1 MELIRITNA
10 ELAFGEGKILD
21 NTDFRLHTGE
31 RVCLVGRNGAGKSTL
46 MKILMGKQNLDDGQM
61 VISNNVQLGMLE
73 QDPPE
78 SCELSI
84 FDFVAQGVKENADLI
99 LRYHALIH
107 TITEDPSETNL
118 NKLANVQE
126 QLEKAN
132 AWQDEQ
138 RIEQVLS
145 TLALDAETKVSDLS
159 GGWLRKLALA
169 KALVTNPDV
178 LLLDEP
184 TNHLDIE
191 SVLWLEKF
199 LKAFSGTIVFISH
212 DRAFIRG
219 LSTRIL
225 DLDRGQLKNYPGD
238 YDLYIEQKQHDLQ
251 VEDQQNALFD
261 KRLAEEEVWI
271 RQGIKARRT
280 RNEGR
285 VRSLEK
291 LRVERQQR
299 REVRNQKDINIS
311 QGDRSGKLVFE
322 SENLTMAFDDQT
334 IIRSLDLLITR
345 GDRLALIGAN
355 GTGKS
360 TLIKLIME
368 QLQPTSGKLRVGVN
382 LDIAYFDQHRDALD
396 PDKTVQDTVSEGKQD
411 VIVNGRSRHVLGYLQ
426 DFLFSPKRAR
436 TPVRALS
443 GGEKNRLLLAR
454 LFLRPSNLLIL
465 DEPTNDLDIETLE
478 LLEEVVANYAG
489 TVLLVSHDRDFVNNC
504 VNTCLYFDGSG
515 EIKQIVGGY
524 DDVDSYLAIKEAQR
538 KQLAEGVDKKKQSTK
553 NADKS
558 TKETNIDNVKA
569 NSSVKNATNTA
580 TNSAVKKKLSYKETR
595 ELEVLPGE
603 IDELENLMASLQE
616 TVNKADFFSKDSEF
630 TKKILNQ
637 LQETESKLEVAFDRW
652 QELDEA

>member
-1 MELIRITNA
+1 MELLRIANG
-10 ELAFGEGKILD
+10 ELAFDEEKLLD
-21 NTDFRLHTGE
+21 KADLSIQTGE
-31 RVCLVGRNGAGKSTL
+31 RICLVGRNGAGKSTL
-46 MKILMGKQNLDDGQM
+46 MKVLMGLQNLDDGQ
-61 VISNNVQLGMLE
+61 ILKSNTMQLAMLE

-78 SCELSI
+78 SSDSSV
-84 FDFVAQGVKENADLI
+84 FDFVAQGVSENADL
-99 LRYHALIH
+99 LSRYHALIH
-107 TITEDPSETNL
+107 LIGEDPSEKNL
-118 NKLANVQE
+118 NKLAKVQDELE
-126 QLEKAN
+126 QAG

-138 RIEQVLS
+138 RIEQAMS
-145 TLALDAETKVSDLS
+145 TLSLNADAKICDLS

-169 KALVTNPDV
+169 KALVTNPDI

-199 LKAFSGTIVFISH
+199 LKDFAGTIIFISH

-225 DLDRGQLKNYPGD
+225 DLDRGKLKSYPGD

-251 VEDQQNALFD
+251 VEEQQNALFD

-291 LRVERQQR
+291 LRLERKAR
-299 REVRNQKDINIS
+299 REVRNQSTMNIS

-322 SENLTMAFDDQT
+322 AEDVTVAFDDKVV
-334 IIRSLDLLITR
+334 INKLNLLITR
-345 GDRLALIGAN
+345 NDRLALIGAN

-368 QLQPTSGKLRVGVN
+368 KLSATSGKMRSGVN
-382 LDIAYFDQHRDALD
+382 LEIAYFDQHREALD
-396 PDKTVQDTVSEGKQD
+396 LNKTVQDIVGEGKQE
-411 VIVNGRSRHVLGYLQ
+411 VMVNGKSRHVLGYLQ

-489 TVLLVSHDRDFVNNC
+489 TVILVSHDRDFVNNC
-504 VNTCLYFDGSG
+504 VNTCLYFDGTG
-515 EIKQIVGGY
+515 HINQIVGGY
-524 DDVDSYLAIKEAQR
+524 DDVDSYLALKNEQRQQHLSTANKKEAIPSTSVQ
-538 KQLAEGVDKKKQSTK
+538 AKKEEIKI
-553 NADKS
+553 A
-558 TKETNIDNVKA
+558 
-569 NSSVKNATNTA
+569 
-580 TNSAVKKKLSYKETR
+580 KKKLSFKENK
-595 ELEVLPGE
+595 ELEELPAI
-603 IDELENLMASLQE
+603 IDKLENNIANLQE
-616 TVNKADFFSKDSEF
+616 QVNQGDFFSQEEEH

-637 LQETESKLEVAFDRW
+637 LSENESKLDLAYSRW
-652 QELDEA
+652 QELDEQ

>member
-1 MELIRITNA
+1 MELLRIANG
-10 ELAFGEGKILD
+10 ELAFGEEKILD
-21 NTDFRLHTGE
+21 KADLSVQTGE
-31 RVCLVGRNGAGKSTL
+31 RICLVGRNGAGKSTL
-46 MKILMGKQNLDDGQM
+46 MKVLMGLQNLDDGQ
-61 VISNNVQLGMLE
+61 ILKSNTMQLAMLE

-78 SCELSI
+78 SSNLSV
-84 FDFVAQGVKENADLI
+84 FDYVAQGVSENAEL
-99 LRYHALIH
+99 LSRYHALIH
-107 TITEDPSETNL
+107 LIGEDPSEKNL
-118 NKLANVQE
+118 NKLSKVQE
-126 QLEKAN
+126 ELEQAG

-138 RIEQVLS
+138 RIEQAMS
-145 TLALDAETKVSDLS
+145 TLSLNPDANICDLS

-169 KALVTNPDV
+169 KALVTNPDI

-199 LKAFSGTIVFISH
+199 LKDFAGTIIFISH

-225 DLDRGQLKNYPGD
+225 DLDRGQLKSYPGD

-251 VEDQQNALFD
+251 VEEQQNALFD
-261 KRLAEEEVWI
+261 KKLAEEEVWI

-291 LRVERQQR
+291 LRLERKAR
-299 REVRNQKDINIS
+299 REVRHQSSMNIS

-322 SENLTMAFDDQT
+322 AEEVTVAFDGK
-334 IIRSLDLLITR
+334 IVINKLNLLINR
-345 GDRLALIGAN
+345 NDRLALIGAN

-368 QLQPTSGKLRVGVN
+368 KLKATSGKMRSGVN
-382 LDIAYFDQHRDALD
+382 LEIAYFDQHREALD
-396 PDKTVQDTVSEGKQD
+396 VNKTVQEIVGEGKQE
-411 VIVNGRSRHVLGYLQ
+411 VVVNGKPRHVLGYLQ

-489 TVLLVSHDRDFVNNC
+489 TVILVSHDRDFVNNC
-504 VNTCLYFDGSG
+504 VNTCLYFDGTG
-515 EIKQIVGGY
+515 HINQIVGGY
-524 DDVDSYLAIKEAQR
+524 DDVDDYLALKEEQRLRHLSAENSKQSQQKSASASKKEA
-538 KQLAEGVDKKKQSTK
+538 
-553 NADKS
+553 N
-558 TKETNIDNVKA
+558 KETKI
-569 NSSVKNATNTA
+569 T
-580 TNSAVKKKLSYKETR
+580 KKKLSFKENK
-595 ELEVLPGE
+595 ELEELPMIIDQLETE
-603 IDELENLMASLQE
+603 IAELQDQ
-616 TVNKADFFSKDSEF
+616 VNQGDFFSQDEKH
-630 TKKILNQ
+630 TKKILN
-637 LQETESKLEVAFDRW
+637 LLSENESKLDIAYTRW
-652 QELDEA
+652 QELDER

>member
-1 MELIRITNA
+1 MDRQT
-10 ELAFGEGKILD
+10 
-21 NTDFRLHTGE
+21 
-31 RVCLVGRNGAGKSTL
+31 
-46 MKILMGKQNLDDGQM
+46 LDDGQILKSSTM
-61 VISNNVQLGMLE
+61 QMAMLE

-78 SCELSI
+78 SSEMNV
-84 FDFVAQGVKENADLI
+84 FDYVAEGVKENADLI
-99 LRYHALIH
+99 RRYHAIIH
-107 TITEDPSETNL
+107 DVTQNPSETNL
-118 NKLANVQE
+118 NKLSKVQE
-126 QLEKAN
+126 QLEQAN

-138 RIEQVLS
+138 RIEQVMS
-145 TLALDAETKVSDLS
+145 TLSLNAEAKISDLS

-169 KALVTNPDV
+169 KALVTQPDI

-199 LKAFSGTIVFISH
+199 LKDFAGTIIFISH

-225 DLDRGQLKNYPGD
+225 DLDRGQLKSYPGD
-238 YDLYIEQKQHDLQ
+238 YDLYIEQKAHDLQ
-251 VEDQQNALFD
+251 VEEQQNSLFD

-285 VRSLEK
+285 VRALEK
-291 LRVERQQR
+291 LRLERKAR
-299 REVRNQKDINIS
+299 REVRNQSTMKIT

-322 SENLTMAFDDQT
+322 AEDLSIAFDGRT
-334 IIRSLDLLITR
+334 IIEKLNLLITR
-345 GDRLALIGAN
+345 NDRLALIGGN

-368 QLQPTSGKLRVGVN
+368 KLKPTSGKMRSGVN
-382 LDIAYFDQHRDALD
+382 LDIAYFDQHREALD
-396 PDKTVQDTVSEGKQD
+396 LNQTVQEIVGEGKQE
-411 VIVNGRSRHVLGYLQ
+411 VIVNGKPRHVLGYLQ

-489 TVLLVSHDRDFVNNC
+489 TVILVSHDRDFVNNC
-504 VNTCLYFDGSG
+504 INTCLYFDGTG
-515 EIKQIVGGY
+515 QINQIVGGY
-524 DDVDSYLAIKEAQR
+524 DDVDSYLAQKAQQR
-538 KQLAEGVDKKKQSTK
+538 KALEEGALEKAKKEKQQ
-553 NADKS
+553 
-558 TKETNIDNVKA
+558 VQ
-569 NSSVKNATNTA
+569 SSNNTV
-580 TNSAVKKKLSYKETR
+580 TQKKKLTFKETK
-595 ELEVLPGE
+595 ELETLPDE
-603 IDELENLMASLQE
+603 IDALETLIESLQDQ
-616 TVNKADFFSKDSEF
+616 VNQGDFFSQDEQV

-637 LQETESKLEVAFDRW
+637 LQESESKLEVTYARW
-652 QELDEA
+652 QELDER

>member
-1 MELIRITNA
+1 MELLRISNA
-10 ELAFGEGKILD
+10 ELAFGEDKILD
-21 NTDFRLHTGE
+21 KAELSVQTGE
-31 RVCLVGRNGAGKSTL
+31 RICLVGRNGAGKSSFL
-46 MKILMGKQNLDDGQM
+46 KVLMGKQNLDDGKILQSTTM
-61 VISNNVQLGMLE
+61 RLAMLE

-78 SCELSI
+78 SCDLSV
-84 FDFVAQGVKENADLI
+84 FDYVAQGVEKNADLI
-99 LRYHALIH
+99 KRYHALVH
-107 TITEDPSETNL
+107 DVAENPSEENL
-118 NKLANVQE
+118 DKLSKVQE
-126 QLEKAN
+126 QLELAD
-132 AWQDEQ
+132 AWKDEQ
-138 RIEQVLS
+138 RIEQVMS
-145 TLALDAETKVSDLS
+145 TLSLKSEARVSDLS

-169 KALVTNPDV
+169 KALVTDPDI

-199 LKAFSGTIVFISH
+199 LKDFAGTIIFISH

-225 DLDRGQLKNYPGD
+225 DLDRGKLTSYPGD
-238 YDLYIEQKQHDLQ
+238 YDVYIEQKQHDLQ
-251 VEDQQNALFD
+251 VEAQQNALFD
-261 KRLAEEEVWI
+261 KRLAEEEAWI

-285 VRSLEK
+285 VRALEK
-291 LRVERQQR
+291 LRIERQNR
-299 REVRNQKDINIS
+299 REIKNQGEMNIS
-311 QGDRSGKLVFE
+311 VGDRSGKLVFE
-322 SENLTMAFDDQT
+322 CENLSMSFGEKT
-334 IIRSLDLLITR
+334 IIRNLDLLISR

-368 QLQPTSGKLRVGVN
+368 QLKPSSGKMRSGVN
-382 LDIAYFDQHRDALD
+382 LEIAYFDQHRDQLD
-396 PDKTVQDTVSEGKQD
+396 VDKTVQDSVADGKQE
-411 VIVNGRSRHVLGYLQ
+411 VTVNGRTRHVLGYLQ

-504 VNTCLYFDGSG
+504 INTCLYFDGSG

-524 DDVDSYLAIKEAQR
+524 DDVDSYLALKAQQQ
-538 KQLAEGVDKKKQSTK
+538 KALAEQYGVGDKSKTNEQKKQK
-553 NADKS
+553 ADGKGS
-558 TKETNIDNVKA
+558 SDAKA
-569 NSSVKNATNTA
+569 KPAT
-580 TNSAVKKKLSYKETR
+580 KKKLSYKETR
-595 ELEVLPGE
+595 ELEALPDE
-603 IDELENLMASLQE
+603 IDRLEQLIDSLQ
-616 TVNKADFFSKDSEF
+616 TQINSPDFFSQDPQQ
-630 TKKILNQ
+630 TNKILNQ
-637 LQETESKLEVAFDRW
+637 LAESESKLEAAFARW
-652 QELDEA
+652 QELDEL

>member
-1 MELIRITNA
+1 MELLRIANG

-21 NTDFRLHTGE
+21 KAELSIQTGE
-31 RVCLVGRNGAGKSTL
+31 RICLVGRNGAGKSTL
-46 MKILMGKQNLDDGQM
+46 MKVLMGLQNLDDGQ
-61 VISNNVQLGMLE
+61 ILKSNTMQLAMLE

-78 SCELSI
+78 SSDVSV
-84 FDFVAQGVKENADLI
+84 FDYVAQGVKENADLI
-99 LRYHALIH
+99 SRYHSLIH
-107 TITEDPSETNL
+107 LIGEDPSEKNL
-118 NKLANVQE
+118 GKLSKVQE
-126 QLEKAN
+126 DLEQAG

-138 RIEQVLS
+138 RIEQVMS
-145 TLALDAETKVSDLS
+145 TLSLNADAKISDLS
-159 GGWLRKLALA
+159 GGWLRKVALA
-169 KALVTNPDV
+169 KALVTSPDI

-199 LKAFSGTIVFISH
+199 LKDFAGTIIFISH

-225 DLDRGQLKNYPGD
+225 DLDRGQLKSYPGD

-251 VEDQQNALFD
+251 VEVQQNALFD
-261 KRLAEEEVWI
+261 KKLAEEEVWI

-291 LRVERQQR
+291 LRLERKAR
-299 REVRNQKDINIS
+299 REVRNQSSMTIS
-311 QGDRSGKLVFE
+311 QGERSGKLVFE
-322 SENLTMAFDDQT
+322 AQDVTVAFDDKVV
-334 IIRSLDLLITR
+334 IDKLNLLINR
-345 GDRLALIGAN
+345 NDRLALIGAN

-368 QLQPTSGKLRVGVN
+368 KLKATSGQMRSGVN
-382 LDIAYFDQHRDALD
+382 LEIAYFDQHREALD
-396 PDKTVQDTVSEGKQD
+396 VNKTVQDIVGEGKQE
-411 VIVNGRSRHVLGYLQ
+411 VMVNGRSRHVLGYLQ

-489 TVLLVSHDRDFVNNC
+489 TVILVSHDRDFVNNC
-504 VNTCLYFDGSG
+504 VNTCLYFDGTG
-515 EIKQIVGGY
+515 RINQIVGGY
-524 DDVDSYLAIKEAQR
+524 DDVDSYLALKEAQR
-538 KQLAEGVDKKKQSTK
+538 QAQLDA
-553 NADKS
+553 
-558 TKETNIDNVKA
+558 A
-569 NSSVKNATNTA
+569 NEKATNKN
-580 TNSAVKKKLSYKETR
+580 NSASKKVEQSSNKAAKKKLSYKETR
-595 ELEVLPGE
+595 ELETLPE
-603 IDELENLMASLQE
+603 LIDELENNVAELQE
-616 TVNKADFFSKDSEF
+616 QVNQADFFSKDAEY

-637 LQETESKLEVAFDRW
+637 LAEYESKLDLAYARW
-652 QELDEA
+652 QELDEQ

>member
-1 MELIRITNA
+1 MELIRIA
-10 ELAFGEGKILD
+10 QGELAFGEDSILD
-21 NTDFRLHTGE
+21 KANLTVKTGE
-31 RVCLVGRNGAGKSTL
+31 RVCLVGKNGAGKSSL
-46 MKILMGKQNLDDGQM
+46 MKVLMGKQNLDDGQILM
-61 VISNNVQLGMLE
+61 SSNIKLSMLE

-78 SCELSI
+78 SSDMSV
-84 FDFVAQGVKENADLI
+84 FDYVAQGVAENAELI
-99 LRYHALIH
+99 KKYHHLIH
-107 TITEDPSETNL
+107 IIGEDPSENNL
-118 NKLANVQE
+118 NKLANAQQ
-126 QLEKAN
+126 QLDQAN

-138 RIEQVLS
+138 RIDKVLT
-145 TLALDAETKVSDLS
+145 TLALEADKKINGLS

-169 KALVTNPDV
+169 KALVSEPDV

-184 TNHLDIE
+184 TNHLDIS
-191 SVLWLEKF
+191 SVLWLEQF
-199 LKAFSGTIVFISH
+199 LKDFKGTIIFISH

-219 LSTRIL
+219 LATRIL
-225 DLDRGQLKNYPGD
+225 DLDRGQLVSYPGN
-238 YDLYIEQKQHDLQ
+238 YDLYIEQKAHDLE
-251 VEDQQNALFD
+251 VESTQNALFD

-291 LRVERQQR
+291 LRLERQAR
-299 REVRNQKDINIS
+299 REVKKQGEINIS
-311 QGDRSGKLVFE
+311 TGDRSGKLVFE
-322 SENLTMAFDDQT
+322 CENLHMAFGDKT
-334 IIRSLDLLITR
+334 IFKGLDLLITR

-368 QLQPTSGKLRVGVN
+368 QQQPTSGKMRAGVN

-396 PDKTVQDTVSEGKQD
+396 LNMTVQDTVAEGKQE
-411 VIVNGRSRHVLGYLQ
+411 VTVNGVTRHVLGYLQ

-489 TVLLVSHDRDFVNNC
+489 TVILVSHDRDFVNNC

-515 EIKQIVGGY
+515 QITNIVGGY
-524 DDVDSYLAIKEAQR
+524 DDVDSYLAYKAEQR
-538 KQLAEGVDKKKQSTK
+538 KQLADGVK
-553 NADKS
+553 
-558 TKETNIDNVKA
+558 KETTTVIESKPTVKVVA
-569 NSSVKNATNTA
+569 
-580 TNSAVKKKLSYKETR
+580 KKKLSFKESR
-595 ELEVLPGE
+595 ELEALPE
-603 IDELENLMASLQE
+603 KIDELESLISSLQE
-616 TVNKADFFSKDSEF
+616 QVNDPNFFSLDSNK
-630 TKKILNQ
+630 TKNILNQ
-637 LQETESKLEVAFDRW
+637 LEESESKLEIAFARW
-652 QELDEA
+652 QELDEL